1 MRKTIAVI
9 PALLSLLL
17 YGCGQD
23 NLTRSNPLDPQY
35 NGSSLG
41 TATYTGKVRSTDGNT
56 FLANAKVVIS
66 NNNFSKEAHTNDN
79 GDFLIS
85 DIPMGQNFTRS
96 VTAPFHSGIQDTF
109 TASSSTVYD
118 ERLLSPK
125 PPIVEDSFETYAP
138 AAQPP
143 APWFV
148 SSIASGGANVM
159 AGGSSGFYGLNLSK
173 SDVSGEAYA
182 YRQITD
188 SSSYKISAKVQS
200 NLGTYC
206 FRLALCTNANEEIA
220 GIGFT
225 NTSPNIGMQYV
236 TKAEGAK
243 DDTTQSLGLQGSG
256 TTVFWLLEIEADGQ
270 ENKAVF
276 TVKDAVTKSIII
288 RRTAV
293 LNNSGTAMLSR
304 ARIIMDSQSPGQ
316 IPLSINVDEFKV
328 TER

>member
-1 MRKTIAVI
+1 MKKLHLIGCIVIAFV
-9 PALLSLLL
+9 LL
-17 YGCGQD
+17 GCGQE

-56 FLANAKVVIS
+56 FLVNAKVTLS
-66 NNNFSKEAHTNDN
+66 GNNFNKQAYTNDT

-85 DIPMGQNFTRS
+85 DIPMGQNLTRS
-96 VTAPFHSGIQDTF
+96 VTAAFHSGIQDTF
-109 TASSSTVYD
+109 TATNSTVYD
-118 ERLLSPK
+118 ERVLTPK
-125 PPIVEDSFETYAP
+125 PPIIEDSFETYTP
-138 AAQPP
+138 AVQPT

-148 SSIASGGANVM
+148 SISGSGGANVM
-159 AGGSSGFYGLNLSK
+159 AGGTLGSYDLNLSK
-173 SDVSGEAYA
+173 SDAGGAAYA
-182 YRQITD
+182 YRLITD
-188 SSSYKISAKVQS
+188 NSSYKVSAKVQS
-200 NLGTYC
+200 NMGTYC
-206 FRLALCTNANEEIA
+206 FRLALCTNTNEEIA

-225 NTSPNIGMQYV
+225 NTLNIGMQYQ
-236 TKAEGAK
+236 TKAEGTK
-243 DDTTQSLGLQGSG
+243 DDTTQSLGTQGVG
-256 TTVFWLLEIEADGQ
+256 TVVFWLLELEADGQ

-304 ARIIMDSQSPGQ
+304 ARIIMDTQSPAQ